1 MRLDLSRKEGE
12 RTQAAISK
20 ARDDARRAEL
30 ERRYEEVQR
39 QNEIISNRESK
50 CGFIKS
56 QEYLRPTQDS
66 FFEIVNRAN
75 SAYDNCMAGVPQIN
89 TTCTKDFYGKIN
101 CTSR

>member
-12 RTQAAISK
+12 RAQAAVAKS
-20 ARDDARRAEL
+20 RDDARKAEL

-39 QNEIISNRESK
+39 QNAIIANRESK
-50 CGFIKS
+50 CAFVKS
-56 QEYLRPTQDS
+56 QEYLRPALGG
-66 FFEIVNRAN
+66 FFESMNRAN

-89 TTCTKDFYGKIN
+89 TSCTKDGFGNVN